1 MKEAE
6 EQVPHPSRCCT
17 WRHTVLHSGRQTCRP
32 QKFRDA
38 PHRSQLHRAWFE
50 WCCSPFVLPVHT
62 NTPLNHC
69 NPTSSPPTFNLTRDP
84 ALAKVLMQM
93 LEWEGTR
100 RCYRVPSTL
109 WSCRILVFLQWPR
122 GPYIILTLQK
132 EPDSHK
138 KCPSLTLPMMSG
150 WIHSS
155 LQTFQTLDVNKL
167 EAVEIT
173 LESSWEHVYS
183 CTTRTVLEEHLIWDT
198 PALWLPQSA
207 RKKSRES

>member
-1 MKEAE
+1 ML
-6 EQVPHPSRCCT
+6 Q
-17 WRHTVLHSGRQTCRP
+17 
-32 QKFRDA
+32 
-38 PHRSQLHRAWFE
+38 
-50 WCCSPFVLPVHT
+50 
-62 NTPLNHC
+62 PLC
-69 NPTSSPPTFNLTRDP
+69 ASYAYKYSTKSLQCSPPTFNLIRDL
-84 ALAKVLMQM
+84 ALAKVLM

-100 RCYRVPSTL
+100 RCYWVPNTL

-155 LQTFQTLDVNKL
+155 LQTFQTLDVNKR
-167 EAVEIT
+167 EAVQII
-173 LESSWEHVYS
+173 LGNSWEHVYS

-198 PALWLPQSA
+198 PALCLPQSA